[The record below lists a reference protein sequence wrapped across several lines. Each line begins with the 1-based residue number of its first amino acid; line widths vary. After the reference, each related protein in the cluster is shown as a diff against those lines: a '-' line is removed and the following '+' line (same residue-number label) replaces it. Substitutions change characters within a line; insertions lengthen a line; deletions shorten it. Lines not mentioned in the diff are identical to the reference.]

1 MKELFLY
8 QVPTGTTSLGFRIF
22 TTLQNNPNYVLSK
35 GLYTMVKNLKDY
47 RNEIIGIHIKR
58 TTIHILH

>member
-22 TTLQNNPNYVLSK
+22 TTLKNNPNYILSK
-35 GLYTMVKNLKDY
+35 GLYTMVKTLKDY
-47 RNEIIGIHIKR
+47 RMEIIGIHIKR
-58 TTIHILH
+58 TTIHILR